1 MILDAKYVAVII
13 SSLIAALG
21 WLISSYINTRA
32 FRRAEASKLKDKIS
46 SQMEVFFDQLE
57 EKIRIRSL
65 KETELDDFITGKLA
79 IIELQIKHLEMK
91 IQISLISAA
100 TLAIIRDKPY
110 DFMSSNDGE
119 YKKQLHDLKINT
131 LEEIEEKY
139 TNWYFQQDKLDIVSA
154 FQRVKW

>member
-1 MILDAKYVAVII
+1 
-13 SSLIAALG
+13 
-21 WLISSYINTRA
+21 
-32 FRRAEASKLKDKIS
+32 
-46 SQMEVFFDQLE
+46 
-57 EKIRIRSL
+57 
-65 KETELDDFITGKLA
+65 
-79 IIELQIKHLEMK
+79 MK